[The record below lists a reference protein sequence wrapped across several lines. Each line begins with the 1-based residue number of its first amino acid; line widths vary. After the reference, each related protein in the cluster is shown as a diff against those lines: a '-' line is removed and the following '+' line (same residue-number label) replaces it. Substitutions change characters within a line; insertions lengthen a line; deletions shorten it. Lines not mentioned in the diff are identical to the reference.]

1 MTEDFAKRLS
11 ELTKICPHFHLSL
24 QSGCDSVLKRMN
36 RRYDTAEYEAGCD
49 LLRKYF
55 THPAITTDVIVGFP
69 GETEEEFKI
78 TEEYLKK
85 IHFYEMH
92 IFKYSVREGT
102 KAAVMPDQVPEQKK
116 TERSNILLSLEK
128 KMSEEFRNY
137 YVGKEK
143 TALLEEELVVDGK
156 TYFTGYTKEYVKV
169 AFETEENM
177 TNQFVTGKIKGKLKD
192 DIYLLVEF

>member
-92 IFKYSVREGT
+92 IFKYSMREGT

-169 AFETEENM
+169 AFETEKNM
-177 TNQFVTGKIKGKLKD
+177 ANQFVTGKIKGKLKD

>member
-1 MTEDFAKRLS
+1 M
-11 ELTKICPHFHLSL
+11 
-24 QSGCDSVLKRMN
+24 
-36 RRYDTAEYEAGCD
+36 
-49 LLRKYF
+49 RKYF

-143 TALLEEELVVDGK
+143 TALLEEELVVEGK